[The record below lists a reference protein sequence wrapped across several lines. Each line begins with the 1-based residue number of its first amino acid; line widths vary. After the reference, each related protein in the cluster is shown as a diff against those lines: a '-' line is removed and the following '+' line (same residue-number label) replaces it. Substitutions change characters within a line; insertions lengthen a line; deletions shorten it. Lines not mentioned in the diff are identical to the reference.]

1 MGANLI
7 KRLWNA
13 GDKDAPSFPT
23 AKGRK
28 KVTGVRVTLCG
39 APWTGSSWSKT
50 QPGFA
55 FWYAKHAN
63 KLTYGTG
70 MLAAAAAAKQPE
82 TATKCHFFSHRYANE
97 TETIRDRMIYHC
109 GVLLEW
115 DHGNFASVVELA
127 CMGGLGGYG
136 GKSNWYDDKDSE
148 RTGLYSA
155 MPDELKLPWDSSLA
169 EVRVLDVAAK
179 NGEEFLTYLTKYNGP
194 TLRFLDAKIVE
205 SADVRLT
212 WRSREH
218 ILKLL
223 LNYLGHEVKY
233 SEQTR
238 NCQTF
243 ACDFFTLLAGKQHGQ
258 VEPVTT
264 ILRPMYKS
272 HLEWFYTDPPR
283 SE

>member
-1 MGANLI
+1 MS
-7 KRLWNA
+7 
-13 GDKDAPSFPT
+13 PPT
-23 AKGRK
+23 SPGCAHH
-28 KVTGVRVTLCG
+28 
-39 APWTGSSWSKT
+39 PWTHCWRGR
-50 QPGFA
+50 
-55 FWYAKHAN
+55 YAKHAN

-127 CMGGLGGYG
+127 WMGGLGGYG

-205 SADVRLT
+205 SADVRRT
-212 WRSREH
+212 CTSSH
-218 ILKLL
+218 
-223 LNYLGHEVKY
+223 
-233 SEQTR
+233 
-238 NCQTF
+238 
-243 ACDFFTLLAGKQHGQ
+243 LLAPPLLAPPLLFLIPSH
-258 VEPVTT
+258 PIPSHPIRTHL
-264 ILRPMYKS
+264 IPS
-272 HLEWFYTDPPR
+272 HLRCASRGARASTSSSCSSTTSVTR
-283 SE
+283 SSTPSRL